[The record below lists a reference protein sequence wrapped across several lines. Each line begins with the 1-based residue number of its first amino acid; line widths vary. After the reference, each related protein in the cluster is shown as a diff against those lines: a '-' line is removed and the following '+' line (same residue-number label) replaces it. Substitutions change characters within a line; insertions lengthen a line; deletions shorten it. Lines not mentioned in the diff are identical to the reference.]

1 MENVT
6 MKAATIAL
14 LVTGSVTAAATGVV
28 IATHQA
34 TEQDSVNATAELNQ
48 AQSSSAP
55 TPDQDLNPTSSSQD
69 LVSHDSDDVQHASTE
84 DPNPMLS
91 TPLPP
96 KLTPVRTL
104 FDAVIPEV
112 RSRTQVVLLVPD
124 ALPDTVLDEPIHLH
138 HTEDPRHYS
147 IILGLTP
154 DCTAN
159 VCSVGSIEAELD
171 GAPYPEEFSERV
183 NLAQNIQGHFQPMT
197 CGVSCS
203 PPVIGWSYAGAFYRI
218 YLKLPGSDAEIRA
231 ELIAIANS
239 AIEVGSR

>member
-1 MENVT
+1 

-34 TEQDSVNATAELNQ
+34 TEQDAVNATVEINP

-55 TPDQDLNPTSSSQD
+55 APDQDLNPTVPSQD
-69 LVSHDSDDVQHASTE
+69 LVSDDSDYVHHASTE
-84 DPNPMLS
+84 DSNPMLS

-96 KLTPVRTL
+96 TLTPVRTL

-112 RSRTQVVLLVPD
+112 RSRTQVVLLLPD
-124 ALPDTVLDEPIHLH
+124 ALSDAVLDEPIYLH
-138 HTEDPRHYS
+138 HTEDTRHYS

-171 GAPYPEEFSERV
+171 GTPYPEEFSERV
-183 NLAQNIQGHFQPMT
+183 NLAQNIQGHFQPMI
-197 CGVSCS
+197 CGASCS
-203 PPVIGWSYAGAFYRI
+203 PPVVGWSYAGAFYRI
-218 YLKLPGSDAEIRA
+218 YLKVPGSDAEIR
-231 ELIAIANS
+231 EDLIAIANS
-239 AIEVGSR
+239 AIERGPR